1 MEKESLSAIPEM
13 APADDIGARFL
24 QTETARRVIREKA
37 EETVGEV
44 VTTITK
50 KQNMLLGVSI
60 LILIILIVF
69 MVLFIIFGIYDMAPV
84 QPDPSNGTTGIYSRA
99 WFWRKGMG
107 KKSSSSQKKGK
118 KSRFM

>member
-1 MEKESLSAIPEM
+1 MESASLSAIPEM
-13 APADDIGARFL
+13 VPADDISTRFL
-24 QTETARRVIREKA
+24 QTDIARRVVREKA

-60 LILIILIVF
+60 LILIILVVF
-69 MVLFIIFGIYDMAPV
+69 MVLYIIFGIYDMLPV
-84 QPDPSNGTTGIYSRA
+84 QPDPSNGTTSTSSRA
-99 WFWRKGMG
+99 WFWRKGIG
-107 KKSSSSQKKGK
+107 KKSSSAQKKGK